1 MNDSSKQ
8 HPIVTRPH
16 MPGYGVKP
24 ENEGDGLFDWAWVSD
39 RMAQSRNYWI
49 CTTRPDGR
57 PHATPVWGVWYEDT
71 FYFGVGPESRK
82 GRNLAVNPNI
92 VVHLESGDEVV
103 ILEGVVHTVSD
114 RGLLSRLAVRYNN
127 KYKLTVYPEDGSGDS
142 MLALQPAVA
151 MAWLETDFPGTATR
165 WQF

>member
-1 MNDSSKQ
+1 MSNSDKRT
-8 HPIVTRPH
+8 PTVTRPH

-24 ENEGDGLFDWAWVSD
+24 EDEGRGLFDWQWVSD

-71 FYFGVGPESRK
+71 FYFGIGSDSRK
-82 GRNLAVNPNI
+82 RRNLALNPNI

-103 ILEGVVHTVSD
+103 ILEGSVQPATD
-114 RGLLSRLAVRYNN
+114 RSLLSRLAVRYNN
-127 KYKLTVYPEDGSGDS
+127 KYQMTVYPEDGSGDP
-142 MLALQPAVA
+142 MLALQPTGAL
-151 MAWLETDFPGTATR
+151 AWLETDFPGTATR